1 MKNNHM
7 KKIGILLI
15 AALIT
20 SVAAASVLALFLKS
34 TDKVENIFT
43 PAVSANPLINETFRN
58 NLKEDV
64 SIEIT
69 DKGYPVY
76 VRCAIVV
83 NWKDKNGNVRIE
95 NPIEDTDYILEI
107 GGDWTKKDDGFYYYN
122 SPIQTGN
129 TSPFIVK
136 CEPANESPYTEYF
149 LSVNII
155 SQTIQAVGT
164 TDEGDIPAHMDGWKA
179 DLQHCSQN

>member
-1 MKNNHM
+1 MKNNYM

-15 AALIT
+15 AVLIT

-34 TDKVENIFT
+34 TDKVENTFI
-43 PAVSANPLINETFRN
+43 PAVSANPVINETFSN

-64 SIEIT
+64 SIQIT

-83 NWKDKNGNVRIE
+83 NWKDENGNIHIKKPIE
-95 NPIEDTDYILEI
+95 NAEYNLEI
-107 GGDWTKKDDGFYYYN
+107 GGNWTKNNDGFYYYN
-122 SPIQTGN
+122 APIQTGE
-129 TSPFIVK
+129 TSPLIVK
-136 CEPANESPYTEYF
+136 CEPIGESPDTQYF

-155 SQTIQAVGT
+155 SQTIQAVGS
-164 TDEGDIPAHMDGWKA
+164 TDLGDIPAHKDGWKIN
-179 DLQHCSQN
+179 LQ